1 MPYLVADERLDIEGI
16 IPHLSKAILTP
27 GTTLPGNIN
36 FAVSSLVNEIV
47 ADRGESYA
55 LYNTILGALECSKLE
70 IYRRM
75 VAPYEDEKQK
85 ENGDVFNK
93 TLPPGQMI
101 LTDFNF

>member
-75 VAPYEDEKQK
+75 ASPYEDKKQK
-85 ENGDVFNK
+85 QNGDVFK
-93 TLPPGQMI
+93 SALPLSQTTLK
-101 LTDFNF
+101 DFN

>member
-1 MPYLVADERLDIEGI
+1 MPYLVADERVDIESI
-16 IPHLSKAILTP
+16 IPDLSAAILTP

-75 VAPYEDEKQK
+75 VSPYEDEKQK
-85 ENGDVFNK
+85 QNGDVFK
-93 TLPPGQMI
+93 SALPPSQTT
-101 LTDFNF
+101 LKDFN